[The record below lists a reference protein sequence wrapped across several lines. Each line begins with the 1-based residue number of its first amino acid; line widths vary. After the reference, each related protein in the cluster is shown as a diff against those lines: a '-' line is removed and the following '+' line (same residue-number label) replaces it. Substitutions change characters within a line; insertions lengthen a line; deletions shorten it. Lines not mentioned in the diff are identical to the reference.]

1 MKVVKICDDKS
12 LIWSEEPTPVIS
24 EGEALVRIRAFG
36 VNRADLM
43 QRAGQYP
50 PPPGCPDWMGLE
62 IAGEIEEIKGES
74 YGFEKGSRVCALLG
88 GGGYAEYAVVK
99 NDMLM
104 PVPEGFSFA
113 EGAAIPETY
122 ATAYLNLVYE
132 GGLQKGET
140 YLVFAGAS
148 GVGIASTQIA
158 KSMGAKV
165 IATVRSD
172 EKAAACVRIGADRA
186 VNTKKEDIVEVFRE
200 EGVDLVIDCVGGS
213 DAGKCFGEMNRYG
226 RWVSIATLAGPM
238 TEINMQS
245 VYKKGLRLIGS
256 TLRSRTPEKKAEIC
270 RNLVRDVFPF
280 FEKGDFK
287 PEIYRVFKAS
297 EVEEAHAAMQANQ
310 NIGKII
316 VEL

>member
-1 MKVVKICDDKS
+1 MKAVLIRDDKS
-12 LIWSEEPTPVIS
+12 LVWDNVPDPVIGD
-24 EGEALVRIRAFG
+24 GEALVKIRAFG

-43 QRAGQYP
+43 QRDGLYP
-50 PPPGCPDWMGLE
+50 PPPGCPEWMGLE

-74 YGFEKGSRVCALLG
+74 FGFKKGDRVCALLG

-104 PVPEGFSFA
+104 PIPEGFSFA

-132 GGLQKGET
+132 GALKSGET

-165 IATVRSD
+165 IATARSD
-172 EKAAACVRIGADRA
+172 EKAAACRRIGADRA

-200 EGVDLVIDCVGGS
+200 EGVDLVIDCVGGA
-213 DAGKCFGEMNRYG
+213 DAGRCFGEMNRYG

-238 TEINMQS
+238 TEVNMQS

-280 FEKGDFK
+280 FEKGDFR
-287 PEIYRVFKAS
+287 PEIYKVFKAAD
-297 EVEEAHAAMQANQ
+297 VEDAHTAMKANE

-316 VEL
+316 VEI